1 VKSVVELFSTFSLQR
16 VKSVFSSKSGIY
28 QWRIRTAPCRTRTCD
43 PRIRNPLLYPAEL
56 RAQLVATW
64 EATMSQGRDEAR
76 RFTIG
81 PRKRS
86 GSRKSD
92 RDEANKSTKT
102 LKKALA
108 TVNSLNYDF

>member
-1 VKSVVELFSTFSLQR
+1 
-16 VKSVFSSKSGIY
+16 
-28 QWRIRTAPCRTRTCD
+28 
-43 PRIRNPLLYPAEL
+43 LLYPAEL